1 MYPSENVHW
10 QLNQLDEL
18 SVPFLMDS
26 FILES
31 WKSARPNNL
40 LEQEIF
46 KKLHIFE
53 IAVEIKRQKENK
65 MDAFNPNNSHQ

>member
-1 MYPSENVHW
+1 MYPSENLHW

-18 SVPFLMDS
+18 SVQFLMDS
-26 FILES
+26 FILGS

-46 KKLHIFE
+46 KKLHIF
-53 IAVEIKRQKENK
+53 QKNSSGNK
-65 MDAFNPNNSHQ
+65 KAERK